1 GVAVNSTMAITTVL
15 AFNVARERGG
25 WRLPA
30 ALTFLMV
37 FLAIDLGFL
46 GSNLLKIPDGGWLPV
61 ATGLALFAIMT
72 TWHRGSALLAEQ
84 ISEVATSL
92 ETFIGRL
99 VGDKVA
105 RVSGTGVFFTGRLE
119 QAPPALQ
126 QLVRHT
132 GVLYQRVV
140 LVTVIIEQVSKVSQE
155 ERLELTELE
164 QGFYRVIMHY
174 GFMQTPNVPSELA
187 YCAQLGLKLDLDD
200 IHYII
205 GQVDM
210 LAGRKQHGMAYWRDR
225 LFVWMARNTEDA
237 TASYHIPF
245 SQAMAVGLQ
254 IGI

>member
-1 GVAVNSTMAITTVL
+1 MAITTVL
-15 AFNVARERGG
+15 AFKVARERGG

-30 ALTFLMV
+30 ALMFLAV

-46 GSNLLKIPDGGWLPV
+46 GSNLLKVPDGGWLPL
-61 ATGLALFAIMT
+61 AIGLILYIIMT
-72 TWHRGSALLAEQ
+72 TWHRGSELLSEQ
-84 ISEVATSL
+84 IAESTSLL

-99 VGDKVA
+99 SGDQA
-105 RVSGTGVFFTGRLE
+105 PRVPGTGVFFTGRLE
-119 QAPPALQ
+119 QVPPALQ

-132 GVLYQRVV
+132 GVLYEKVI

-155 ERLELTELE
+155 ERLELTQLE
-164 QGFYRVIMHY
+164 EGFFRVIIHY

-187 YCAQLGLKLDLDD
+187 NCTQFGLDLKLDE

-237 TASYHIPF
+237 TVSYHIPS
-245 SQAMAVGLQ
+245 SQVMAVGLQ